1 MATLAYEKQ
10 RRLLSD
16 WLIYYPGT
24 QGLTK
29 RAQSKSSKQRW
40 RRKERFHYR
49 HCFIACSRVLGE
61 CCSFLL
67 CPRYSEWQEN
77 VGHESS
83 NFSQVTVFAF
93 AGEQLFPQW
102 LEAGCRLQN
111 TRSKSACVKV

>member
-1 MATLAYEKQ
+1 M
-10 RRLLSD
+10 SD

-40 RRKERFHYR
+40 RRKERFHHR

-67 CPRYSEWQEN
+67 CPRYSEGQEN
-77 VGHESS
+77 VGQESS

>member
-1 MATLAYEKQ
+1 MLSPIRAVQQ

-24 QGLTK
+24 QALTK

-40 RRKERFHYR
+40 RRKERFHHR

-77 VGHESS
+77 VGQESS

-93 AGEQLFPQW
+93 AGEQLFP
-102 LEAGCRLQN
+102 
-111 TRSKSACVKV
+111 